1 MCVRVRVSV
10 SDLVSFCS
18 CLLRSVCDG
27 RVRLV
32 IICCICV
39 RSGRLR
45 ATKGLFILSSV
56 SRLFS
61 VSPVV
66 GGMLLFDLMCG
77 RMRCR
82 SASA

>member
-1 MCVRVRVSV
+1 M

-27 RVRLV
+27 SVRSDNV
-32 IICCICV
+32 CCICV

-45 ATKGLFILSSV
+45 ATNGLLVLSSV
-56 SRLFS
+56 INMFS

-66 GGMLLFDLMCG
+66 GGILLFVFMCG